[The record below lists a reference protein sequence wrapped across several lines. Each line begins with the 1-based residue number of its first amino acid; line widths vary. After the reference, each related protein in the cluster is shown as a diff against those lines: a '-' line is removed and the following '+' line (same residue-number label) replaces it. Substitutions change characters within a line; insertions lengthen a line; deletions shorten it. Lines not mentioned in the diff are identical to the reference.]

1 MARQSGLGK
10 GLSAL
15 IPVTG
20 AEPSSVDRAV
30 VRDGAAPVSGSQ
42 FREIPISKVRPSQ
55 FQPRDHFDD
64 EGLDSLAQSI
74 RELGVLQ
81 PVLVRPV
88 GTDEYELVA
97 GERRWRAARRAGL
110 EVIPAIV
117 RATDDE
123 RSLVEVLVENLQRQD
138 LDALEEAAGYEQMVK
153 ELSLTHD
160 EVAKR
165 VGKNRVTVS
174 NSLRLLQL
182 SPSIQKLVKDGQ
194 ITAGHARAL
203 LPVTDRNFQESLA
216 RRVVK
221 DQMSV
226 RALEEAVRL
235 RADLAQGTT
244 GKKSAPQPSARAD
257 RPAGLVELEE
267 LLGVQLSTRVNIDL
281 GAQRGRIVIEFADLE
296 DLERIFVA
304 MSLEPP
310 DIDG

>member
-15 IPVTG
+15 IPAAG
-20 AEPSSVDRAV
+20 AEPSVDRTV
-30 VRDGAAPVSGSQ
+30 VRDGASPVSGSQ

-74 RELGVLQ
+74 RDLGVLQ

-153 ELSLTHD
+153 ELALTHD

-244 GKKSAPQPSARAD
+244 GRKSAPQGSVRAD

-304 MSLEPP
+304 MSLEPA
-310 DIDG
+310 DSDG

>member
-15 IPVTG
+15 IPATG
-20 AEPSSVDRAV
+20 AGPPSVDGV
-30 VRDGAAPVSGSQ
+30 LRDGASPVPGSQ

-110 EVIPAIV
+110 DVIPAIV
-117 RATDDE
+117 RDTDDE

-138 LDALEEAAGYEQMVK
+138 LDALEEAAGFEQMVK
-153 ELSLTHD
+153 ELALTHD

-182 SPSIQKLVKDGQ
+182 SPSIQKLVKDAQ

-244 GKKSAPQPSARAD
+244 GRKSAPKQSARAD

-281 GAQRGRIVIEFADLE
+281 GPQRGRIIIEFADLE

-304 MSLEPP
+304 MSLDPA
-310 DIDG
+310 DSDG